1 MLTDGAE
8 QNHVEAMFWLGLL
21 YYNNEHSE
29 EASST
34 ADYTQAYKWWTAAA
48 ELGCLLP
55 HMLSSKYSGQSS
67 RSADQASF
75 KALLRLH

>member
-1 MLTDGAE
+1 MLTYGAE

-34 ADYTQAYKWWTAAA
+34 ADYSQAYKWWTAAA
-48 ELGCLLP
+48 ELGCL
-55 HMLSSKYSGQSS
+55 
-67 RSADQASF
+67 QA
-75 KALLRLH
+75 